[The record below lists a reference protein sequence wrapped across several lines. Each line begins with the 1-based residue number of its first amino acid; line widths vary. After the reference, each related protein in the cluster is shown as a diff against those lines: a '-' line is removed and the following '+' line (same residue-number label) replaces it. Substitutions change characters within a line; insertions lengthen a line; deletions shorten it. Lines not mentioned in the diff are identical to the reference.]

1 MTSTEQLYYLLG
13 RLENLR
19 EKAFIAPSDLKFIED
34 IISENE
40 FFSEELSIDSENIYE
55 DDQDDQ
61 DYSEKQSF
69 GQYSG
74 TYAQD
79 EGGLSDNFIDDVLGG
94 EPEAYWNID

>member
-13 RLENLR
+13 KLESLR
-19 EKAFIAPSDLKFIED
+19 EKTFIAPSDLKFVEA
-34 IISENE
+34 IINENE
-40 FFSEELSIDSENIYE
+40 FFSQELSVNSQCFHE
-55 DDQDDQ
+55 DDQGHVE
-61 DYSEKQSF
+61 SQSY